1 MCNSLYACISLIKIV
16 YLCMENLFRMALDY
30 GAYIAMAGI
39 GLYAIFVGEI
49 ISIFNYMLEPSGQ
62 ALLDDF
68 IKPPV
73 EPTAKILQF
82 ISIGVA
88 PGLVMSAT
96 SFMIARRFGSKQIG
110 WLIIAGGLV
119 LLIGMFYANTMI
131 DGIEK
136 DLRVFTVTVTPPLFM
151 AVSIPMMVVGA
162 LLFRIKKRPKK
173 YF

>member
-1 MCNSLYACISLIKIV
+1 MA
-16 YLCMENLFRMALDY
+16 NLFRMALQY

-39 GLYAIFVGEI
+39 GLYAIFVGEM
-49 ISIFNYMLEPSGQ
+49 ISIFNYMLEPSGE

-73 EPTAKILQF
+73 DASGKILQF

-88 PGLVMSAT
+88 PGLVMTAT
-96 SFMIARRFGSKQIG
+96 SYLIARKFGSKQTG
-110 WLIIAGGLV
+110 WLIIIGGLV

-136 DLRVFTVTVTPPLFM
+136 DLRVFAVTITPPLFM
-151 AVSIPMMVVGA
+151 AVSIPMMIVGA

>member
-1 MCNSLYACISLIKIV
+1 MT
-16 YLCMENLFRMALDY
+16 NLFRMALQY

-39 GLYAIFVGEI
+39 GLYAIFVGEM
-49 ISIFNYMLEPSGQ
+49 ISIFNYMLEPSGE

-73 EPTAKILQF
+73 DASGKILQF

-88 PGLVMSAT
+88 PGLVMTAT
-96 SFMIARRFGSKQIG
+96 SYLIARKFGSKQTG
-110 WLIIAGGLV
+110 WLIIIGGLV

-136 DLRVFTVTVTPPLFM
+136 DLRVFAVTITPPLFM
-151 AVSIPMMVVGA
+151 AVSIPMMIVGA

>member
-1 MCNSLYACISLIKIV
+1 MA
-16 YLCMENLFRMALDY
+16 NLFRMALQY

-39 GLYAIFVGEI
+39 GLYAIFVGEM
-49 ISIFNYMLEPSGQ
+49 ISIFNYMLEPSGE

-73 EPTAKILQF
+73 DASGKILQF

-96 SFMIARRFGSKQIG
+96 SYMIARKFGSKQIG

-136 DLRVFTVTVTPPLFM
+136 DLRVFTVTITPPLFM
-151 AVSIPMMVVGA
+151 AVSVPMMIVGA

>member
-1 MCNSLYACISLIKIV
+1 
-16 YLCMENLFRMALDY
+16 MALQY

-39 GLYAIFVGEI
+39 GLYAIFVGEM
-49 ISIFNYMLEPSGQ
+49 ISIFNYMLEPSGE

-73 EPTAKILQF
+73 DASGKILQF

-88 PGLVMSAT
+88 PGLVMTAT
-96 SFMIARRFGSKQIG
+96 SYMIARKFGSKQIG

-136 DLRVFTVTVTPPLFM
+136 DLRVFTVTITPPLFM
-151 AVSIPMMVVGA
+151 AVSIPMMIVGA
-162 LLFRIKKRPKK
+162 LLFRT
-173 YF
+173 

>member
-1 MCNSLYACISLIKIV
+1 
-16 YLCMENLFRMALDY
+16 MALHY

-39 GLYAIFVGEI
+39 GLYAIFVGEM
-49 ISIFNYMLEPSGQ
+49 ISIFNYMQEPSGE

-73 EPTAKILQF
+73 DASGKILQF

-88 PGLVMSAT
+88 PGLVMTAT
-96 SFMIARRFGSKQIG
+96 SYLIARKFGSKQTG
-110 WLIIAGGLV
+110 WLIIIGGLV

-136 DLRVFTVTVTPPLFM
+136 DLRVFAVTITPPLFM

-162 LLFRIKKRPKK
+162 LLFRLKKRPKK